1 MDDLEASKA
10 YIEANIDLVPSVL
23 FLRALTAQKLSAQ
36 SKNDLA
42 RMDYL
47 KEVRRRYILAND
59 QLFFPLNLEVR
70 TRARRQAGAGGST
83 FAEYDGCVH
92 SSPLTVLS
100 FIRSLTHVA
109 VCFHGGGQVQ
119 KAETRV
125 MTFLARQELRSWG
138 AQWDEVE
145 MSLHAVTLLAA
156 RLTWDKRVRVLL
168 EDIQRKVGGC
178 LLSYLG
184 PYIIPI

>member
-1 MDDLEASKA
+1 
-10 YIEANIDLVPSVL
+10 
-23 FLRALTAQKLSAQ
+23 
-36 SKNDLA
+36 
-42 RMDYL
+42 
-47 KEVRRRYILAND
+47 
-59 QLFFPLNLEVR
+59 
-70 TRARRQAGAGGST
+70 
-83 FAEYDGCVH
+83 
-92 SSPLTVLS
+92 
-100 FIRSLTHVA
+100 
-109 VCFHGGGQVQ
+109 
-119 KAETRV
+119 

>member
-42 RMDYL
+42 RMEYL

-59 QLFFPLNLEVR
+59 QLFFPLNLEVHVHVDR
-70 TRARRQAGAGGST
+70 GWMGNQPLRCETDAST
-83 FAEYDGCVH
+83 PPC
-92 SSPLTVLS
+92 SPSSLSPLPHPRRDVM
-100 FIRSLTHVA
+100 
-109 VCFHGGGQVQ
+109 CFHGGGQVQ

-125 MTFLARQELRSWG
+125 MTFWPARSCGRGGRSGTRWRCR
-138 AQWDEVE
+138 
-145 MSLHAVTLLAA
+145 ST
-156 RLTWDKRVRVLL
+156 R
-168 EDIQRKVGGC
+168 
-178 LLSYLG
+178 
-184 PYIIPI
+184 

>member
-100 FIRSLTHVA
+100 FSAPSPTSRCVFT
-109 VCFHGGGQVQ
+109 
-119 KAETRV
+119 
-125 MTFLARQELRSWG
+125 
-138 AQWDEVE
+138 
-145 MSLHAVTLLAA
+145 
-156 RLTWDKRVRVLL
+156 
-168 EDIQRKVGGC
+168 VGGRC
-178 LLSYLG
+178 KRRRPG
-184 PYIIPI
+184 